1 MLMVVVDLKVDAL
14 LVVVEVVVLL
24 AVSLT
29 QRQVVLVDK
38 RVSDTM
44 VMVVVLVVQK
54 VFLQSEQDILPV

>member
-44 VMVVVLVVQK
+44 VMVVVLLVQK
-54 VFLQSEQDILPV
+54 VFLQSEQDISQV

>member
-29 QRQVVLVDK
+29 QRQVVLVGK
-38 RVSDTM
+38 RVSDIM
-44 VMVVVLVVQK
+44 VMVVVLLVQK
-54 VFLQSEQDILPV
+54 VFLQSEQDISQV